1 MHLYTVVVLV
11 VEMLENITSFR
22 TGHCSALYF
31 SSEEAVQLLFVMKF
45 VIIYSPLPP
54 PPPPPPPHFLHCFF
68 VWAIAKCHVCF
79 SFYLCTKELVCLH
92 GYTVGVFFCL
102 TYFVL
107 CVLEIHAGVSERCFH
122 FALCLYVIQ
131 MENSMSL
138 LFIGSGG

>member
-1 MHLYTVVVLV
+1 MHLYTIVVLV

-22 TGHCSALYF
+22 TGHCSVLYF
-31 SSEEAVQLLFVMKF
+31 SSEEAVQLSFVMKF
-45 VIIYSPLPP
+45 VWLFTPLFR
-54 PPPPPPPHFLHCFF
+54 PHFLHCFF
-68 VWAIAKCHVCF
+68 VWAIAKCHVRF
-79 SFYLCTKELVCLH
+79 SFYLCTKELVCLC
-92 GYTVGVFFCL
+92 GYTVGLFFCL

-131 MENSMSL
+131 MENNTSL